1 MSASDRS
8 DRPAATS
15 GSGASSLSGARD
27 SVAANIARAAI
38 RHLVERGLQPTPA
51 NYLQAWKAVGGPVS
65 PTDEQAVAQPNGQD
79 EGGAFRSMDTLRKTH
94 SELLEIVRTLCESI
108 ESMAERD
115 SWLAVQVQAIRES
128 VGRGADRR
136 SLAAA
141 RAMLESARQSQHD
154 LQRNRRDALGVLRGL
169 LPDLIA
175 QMTQLGERS
184 GDFGDAL
191 NTHLVLI
198 AQADS
203 IEAIADEVRHLV
215 AGAQSMAST
224 VAQARGRLE
233 GGARQALELESQVE
247 RLERELARTS
257 ELLLTDH
264 LTQTANRTGLA
275 QAFACAQEAL
285 RAGADVM
292 VALLDV
298 DDFKRVNDAL
308 GHFAGDGVLRHLAKL
323 LQGQVRSGETVARY
337 GGEEFVI
344 LMPARPENDAR
355 DCLVRAQREL
365 TRSVYLHESRK
376 VFITFSA
383 GLTQVRSTDSLESA
397 LARADEAM
405 YRAKR
410 AGKNCVSVA

>member
-1 MSASDRS
+1 MSALERS
-8 DRPAATS
+8 DRPVATS
-15 GSGASSLSGARD
+15 GSGAASLSGARD

-65 PTDEQAVAQPNGQD
+65 ASDEQAATQPNGQD

-128 VGRGADRR
+128 VGSGADRR

-141 RAMLESARQSQHD
+141 RAMLENARQSQHD
-154 LQRNRRDALGVLRGL
+154 LHRNRRDALGVLRGL
-169 LPDLIA
+169 IPDLIA

-191 NTHLVLI
+191 NTHLALI

-215 AGAQSMAST
+215 ADAHSMAST

-233 GGARQALELESQVE
+233 GGARQALELEGQVE

-275 QAFACAQEAL
+275 QAFVAAQEAL
-285 RAGADVM
+285 RTGVEVV

-383 GLTQVRSTDSLESA
+383 GLTRVRMTDSLESA

-405 YRAKR
+405 YRSKR